1 MTYQVLARKWRPK
14 SFESLV
20 GQEHVVRAL
29 THALDGGRLHHAY
42 LFTGTRGVGKTTLS
56 RIFAKALNCETGVTS
71 KPCGVCRACRE
82 IDEGRFVDYVEMDA
96 ASNRGVD
103 EMAALLERAVYAPV
117 DARFKVYM
125 IDEVHM
131 LTNHAFNAM
140 LKTLE
145 EPPPHV
151 KFILAT
157 TDPQKIPVTVLS
169 RCLQFNLKQ
178 MPAGHVVSHLE
189 NILQQES
196 IAFEVQ
202 ALRLLSRA
210 ADGSMR
216 DALSLTDQ
224 AIAYSAN
231 QVTEEA
237 VRGMLGALDQSY
249 LIRLLDALAASDG
262 AGVLAIADE
271 MALRSLS
278 FSTALQDLASL
289 LHRIAWAQF
298 APASVLDEWPEAG
311 DIRRFA
317 EGLSAEQV
325 QLFYQIATVGRS
337 ELGLAPDEYAG
348 FTMTLLRMLAFEPAG
363 GPGGG
368 GGGGL
373 AVSAPQSVKGARNA
387 ALAGAMAERAV
398 APAPVARDGVL
409 ADRAGAR
416 HQISDRSFEKL
427 AESGEAAASD
437 LDMHGARSAT
447 SAKVGPRDASDELAG
462 AEAKRSVESAESV
475 AEPVAK
481 PVGASDARES
491 AMADAASRAAYAGS
505 ADLPDAGGSAAPS
518 GAKNATSGDS
528 TALANTAG
536 LSSASRAD
544 VGYSALVSD
553 SAASS
558 GAQTATANPAP
569 AADSATPSGA
579 RDIAVAD
586 SAAPL
591 NTIASSSDAPVAQE
605 DFNSATPSAAS
616 SDVRKADSADSP
628 SVAEAAESPL
638 AQGTGEIVQANTPS
652 AVGNAR
658 DVVSD
663 EVPVASAPLSA
674 AARQAV
680 DEASNNGASET
691 TSPSAG
697 SVAPRS
703 AAGGARDALEV
714 LRSAGMRLSS
724 DRGGRGAAAAPAGAP
739 AATKPAVPKPSV
751 PVPTPRR
758 VAPRA
763 SAGSDVQATPAADNA
778 GADAIGGS
786 NVGLDNGVRERST
799 GVGVDSKGNG
809 SAHINTNTNAS
820 VDNTARAGNDANA
833 KASPKVIPPWEDM
846 PPDDY
851 PPPGSEDEYFS
862 AAPDDGYMPAFDN
875 APDDMRFGNEPA
887 PTAKPAPKID
897 ATPLPPAVP
906 LDPIGIAGEWATL
919 AVDLPLKGI
928 AYQLAFNSE
937 LTACDASS
945 LTLVVPV
952 PQYAD
957 AAQVAKLKTA
967 LTEKLGRAL
976 EVNVS
981 VAPAR
986 RTAAA
991 LDAAE
996 RAKRQQQAEQEI
1008 RQDPFVQSLIRDFGA
1023 SIVQGSIKPVAATG
1037 ANPSGASSVR

>member
-178 MPAGHVVSHLE
+178 MPAGHIMSHLQ

-196 IAFEVQ
+196 IVFEPQ

-231 QVTEEA
+231 EVTEEA

-249 LIRLLDALAASDG
+249 LIRLIDVLAGGDG
-262 AGVLAIADE
+262 ALVLSIADE

-298 APASVLDEWPEAG
+298 APSSVLDEWPEAA

-317 EGLSAEQV
+317 EALSAEQV
-325 QLFYQIATVGRS
+325 QLFYQIATIGRS

-368 GGGGL
+368 IV
-373 AVSAPQSVKGARNA
+373 ASAPASSKPARSA

-398 APAPVARDGVL
+398 APAEPPKETSKPIETSEPIASQPAPVPAAARQVVD
-409 ADRAGAR
+409 
-416 HQISDRSFEKL
+416 
-427 AESGEAAASD
+427 EAAPT
-437 LDMHGARSAT
+437 T
-447 SAKVGPRDASDELAG
+447 SRAPEP
-462 AEAKRSVESAESV
+462 EA
-475 AEPVAK
+475 P
-481 PVGASDARES
+481 
-491 AMADAASRAAYAGS
+491 ASRAA
-505 ADLPDAGGSAAPS
+505 S
-518 GAKNATSGDS
+518 GA
-528 TALANTAG
+528 
-536 LSSASRAD
+536 SA
-544 VGYSALVSD
+544 
-553 SAASS
+553 
-558 GAQTATANPAP
+558 
-569 AADSATPSGA
+569 
-579 RDIAVAD
+579 
-586 SAAPL
+586 
-591 NTIASSSDAPVAQE
+591 
-605 DFNSATPSAAS
+605 
-616 SDVRKADSADSP
+616 
-628 SVAEAAESPL
+628 
-638 AQGTGEIVQANTPS
+638 
-652 AVGNAR
+652 
-658 DVVSD
+658 
-663 EVPVASAPLSA
+663 
-674 AARQAV
+674 
-680 DEASNNGASET
+680 
-691 TSPSAG
+691 
-697 SVAPRS
+697 
-703 AAGGARDALEV
+703 ALEV

-724 DRGGRGAAAAPAGAP
+724 DRGARGASAAPASAP
-739 AATKPAVPKPSV
+739 AAPKPV
-751 PVPTPRR
+751 ARPAAQVQVPTPRR
-758 VAPRA
+758 A
-763 SAGSDVQATPAADNA
+763 PAAPEAKPAA
-778 GADAIGGS
+778 GG
-786 NVGLDNGVRERST
+786 EQK
-799 GVGVDSKGNG
+799 SK
-809 SAHINTNTNAS
+809 
-820 VDNTARAGNDANA
+820 V
-833 KASPKVIPPWEDM
+833 VPPWEDM
-846 PPDDY
+846 PSDDF
-851 PPPGSEDEYFS
+851 PPPGSEDEYFMP
-862 AAPDDGYMPAFDN
+862 PDDGFVPAFDSG
-875 APDDMRFGNEPA
+875 PDDMRFGGVSS
-887 PTAKPAPKID
+887 AKPAPQPKLD
-897 ATPLPPAVP
+897 TTPLPPAVP
-906 LDPIGIAGEWATL
+906 LDALGVTVEWPAL
-919 AVDLPLKGI
+919 AVDLPLKGV

-937 LTACDASS
+937 LTACDANSI
-945 LTLVVPV
+945 TL
-952 PQYAD
+952 A
-957 AAQVAKLKTA
+957 VAVAVQMYTTDTTHVTKLKAA
-967 LTEKLGRAL
+967 LAEKLGRPL
-976 EVNVS
+976 EVNVN
-981 VAPAR
+981 VGPAR

-996 RAKRQQQAEQEI
+996 RAKRQQEAEQEI
-1008 RQDPFVQSLIRDFGA
+1008 AQDPFVQLLIRYFGA
-1023 SIVQGSIKPVAATG
+1023 SIVQGSIRPISASG
-1037 ANPSGASSVR
+1037 ANPS

>member
-56 RIFAKALNCETGVTS
+56 RIFAKALNCETGVSS

-145 EPPPHV
+145 EPPAHV

-178 MPAGHVVSHLE
+178 MPAGHIVSHLE
-189 NILQQES
+189 HILGEEH
-196 IAFEVQ
+196 IAFEPQ

-249 LIRLLDALAASDG
+249 VIRLIDALAAGDG

-298 APASVLDEWPEAG
+298 APSSVLDEWPEAE

-317 EGLSAEQV
+317 DALSAEQV

-368 GGGGL
+368 GGL
-373 AVSAPQSVKGARNA
+373 AVNAPQATKPQRSA

-398 APAPVARDGVL
+398 APAPVA
-409 ADRAGAR
+409 AKAASGASAATGEPQAQVR
-416 HQISDRSFEKL
+416 DRSVVSP
-427 AESGEAAASD
+427 AHASPASSSGDEASA
-437 LDMHGARSAT
+437 MNGERS
-447 SAKVGPRDASDELAG
+447 DAS
-462 AEAKRSVESAESV
+462 R
-475 AEPVAK
+475 
-481 PVGASDARES
+481 
-491 AMADAASRAAYAGS
+491 GS
-505 ADLPDAGGSAAPS
+505 TIGPEDKA
-518 GAKNATSGDS
+518 
-528 TALANTAG
+528 
-536 LSSASRAD
+536 AD
-544 VGYSALVSD
+544 VGSAPPAASLVS
-553 SAASS
+553 
-558 GAQTATANPAP
+558 ATRSEDEA
-569 AADSATPSGA
+569 GE
-579 RDIAVAD
+579 RDNA
-586 SAAPL
+586 
-591 NTIASSSDAPVAQE
+591 
-605 DFNSATPSAAS
+605 PSAAS
-616 SDVRKADSADSP
+616 LVSATRTKD
-628 SVAEAAESPL
+628 EAAEADNAAPAASLVRATPRQDET
-638 AQGTGEIVQANTPS
+638 ADASNAPS
-652 AVGNAR
+652 AASLVSATRPKDEAAEADNAPPAASL
-658 DVVSD
+658 VSATRPED
-663 EVPVASAPLSA
+663 NAANEPPAAPAPLSA
-674 AARQAV
+674 AARQTV
-680 DEASNNGASET
+680 DAAASVESPAPSRAGSGAS
-691 TSPSAG
+691 A
-697 SVAPRS
+697 
-703 AAGGARDALEV
+703 ALEV

-724 DRGGRGAAAAPAGAP
+724 DRPGRGAAAGQANAP
-739 AATKPAVPKPSV
+739 AAAPKPVANVAKPAVKVQV
-751 PVPTPRR
+751 PEPRR
-758 VAPRA
+758 PAAQAA
-763 SAGSDVQATPAADNA
+763 SASTAASAPAAA
-778 GADAIGGS
+778 P
-786 NVGLDNGVRERST
+786 EPQ
-799 GVGVDSKGNG
+799 
-809 SAHINTNTNAS
+809 
-820 VDNTARAGNDANA
+820 A
-833 KASPKVIPPWEDM
+833 KPAAKVIPPWEDM

-851 PPPGSEDEYFS
+851 APASSEDAYFMP
-862 AAPDDGYMPAFDN
+862 PDDGYIPAFDN
-875 APDDMRFGNEPA
+875 GPDDMRFGSEPA
-887 PTAKPAPKID
+887 PKPAPKVD
-897 ATPLPPAVP
+897 TAPLPPAVA
-906 LDPIGIAGEWATL
+906 LDALGVDIEWAAL
-919 AVDLPLKGI
+919 VVDLPLKGV

-937 LTACDASS
+937 LTACDANSVT
-945 LTLVVPV
+945 LTVAVPM
-952 PQYAD
+952 YKD
-957 AAQVAKLKTA
+957 AGHVAKLKSA
-967 LTEKLGRAL
+967 LAEKLGRAV

-981 VAPAR
+981 VGPAR

-996 RAKRQQQAEQEI
+996 RAKKQQEAEQEI
-1008 RQDPFVQSLIRDFGA
+1008 QRDPFVQSLIRDFGA
-1023 SIVQGSIKPVAATG
+1023 SIVQGSIRPLAASGGHT
-1037 ANPSGASSVR
+1037 PGASA

>member
-145 EPPPHV
+145 EPPSHV

-178 MPAGHVVSHLE
+178 MPAGHIVSHLE
-189 NILQQES
+189 NILQEEH
-196 IAFEVQ
+196 IAFESQ
-202 ALRLLSRA
+202 ALRLLARA

-249 LIRLLDALAASDG
+249 LIRLIDALAAADG

-298 APASVLDEWPEAG
+298 APSSVLDEWPEAG

-317 EGLSAEQV
+317 ETLSAEQI
-325 QLFYQIATVGRS
+325 QLFYQIATVGRG

-348 FTMTLLRMLAFEPAG
+348 FTMTLLRMLAFEPSG

-368 GGGGL
+368 AGV
-373 AVSAPQSVKGARNA
+373 AVGAPQGTKAQRSA
-387 ALAGAMAERAV
+387 ALAGATAERAV
-398 APAPVARDGVL
+398 SAAPLGAKA
-409 ADRAGAR
+409 AGQR
-416 HQISDRSFEKL
+416 
-427 AESGEAAASD
+427 AAAV
-437 LDMHGARSAT
+437 GAQS
-447 SAKVGPRDASDELAG
+447 EG
-462 AEAKRSVESAESV
+462 AAAESV
-475 AEPVAK
+475 AATAAQGAARPRDSTTDPAAPAEPSAAEKGSVVEMRAAAAPETLVEAGK
-481 PVGASDARES
+481 DAAVVRTN
-491 AMADAASRAAYAGS
+491 DAASAKPS
-505 ADLPDAGGSAAPS
+505 ADEGEKFS
-518 GAKNATSGDS
+518 
-528 TALANTAG
+528 
-536 LSSASRAD
+536 
-544 VGYSALVSD
+544 VV
-553 SAASS
+553 
-558 GAQTATANPAP
+558 P
-569 AADSATPSGA
+569 AAAA
-579 RDIAVAD
+579 Q

-591 NTIASSSDAPVAQE
+591 G
-605 DFNSATPSAAS
+605 SATADDAAPANASAEAGENVAAAPAAS
-616 SDVRKADSADSP
+616 AERAMRSNHAARASAS
-628 SVAEAAESPL
+628 AEADA
-638 AQGTGEIVQANTPS
+638 VQAQRDES
-652 AVGNAR
+652 AVEPPTA
-658 DVVSD
+658 
-663 EVPVASAPLSA
+663 PAPLSA
-674 AARQAV
+674 AARQTA
-680 DEASNNGASET
+680 DEAASKALKRTEAEHAPA
-691 TSPSAG
+691 TSAAS
-697 SVAPRS
+697 R
-703 AAGGARDALEV
+703 AAGGASAALEV

-724 DRGGRGAAAAPAGAP
+724 DRGVRGAP
-739 AATKPAVPKPSV
+739 AAASTSAPVAPKPAAKPAVQV

-758 VAPRA
+758 AAPAPEAA
-763 SAGSDVQATPAADNA
+763 SSPEPQAKPAARVVA
-778 GADAIGGS
+778 
-786 NVGLDNGVRERST
+786 
-799 GVGVDSKGNG
+799 
-809 SAHINTNTNAS
+809 
-820 VDNTARAGNDANA
+820 
-833 KASPKVIPPWEDM
+833 PWEDM
-846 PPDDY
+846 PADDY
-851 PPPGSEDEYFS
+851 PPPASEDEYFTP
-862 AAPDDGYMPAFDN
+862 PDDGFVPAFDSG
-875 APDDMRFGNEPA
+875 PDDMHFGSEPA
-887 PTAKPAPKID
+887 PKPASKPAPKPD
-897 ATPLPPAVP
+897 AAPLPPAIP
-906 LDPIGIAGEWATL
+906 LDALGLTLEWPAL
-919 AVDLPLKGI
+919 AVDLPLKGV

-937 LTACDASS
+937 LTACDADSV
-945 LTLVVPV
+945 TLAVAVQMYTDV
-952 PQYAD
+952 SH
-957 AAQVAKLKTA
+957 VAKLKAA
-967 LTEKLGRAL
+967 LAEKLGRAI

-981 VAPAR
+981 VGPAR

-996 RAKRQQQAEQEI
+996 RAKRQQEAEQEI
-1008 RQDPFVQSLIRDFGA
+1008 ERDPFVQSLIRDFGA
-1023 SIVQGSIKPVAATG
+1023 SIVQGSIKPLAASG
-1037 ANPSGASSVR
+1037 GNAPGASA

>member
-178 MPAGHVVSHLE
+178 MPAGHIVSHLE

-196 IAFEVQ
+196 ITFESQ

-231 QVTEEA
+231 EVTEEA

-249 LIRLLDALAASDG
+249 LIRLIDALAAGDG
-262 AGVLAIADE
+262 PGVLAIADE

-289 LHRIAWAQF
+289 LHRIAWGQF
-298 APASVLDEWPEAG
+298 APSSVLDEWPEAA

-317 EGLSAEQV
+317 ELLSAEQV

-363 GPGGG
+363 GPGSGV
-368 GGGGL
+368 
-373 AVSAPQSVKGARNA
+373 AVSAPASVKPARTA

-398 APAPVARDGVL
+398 APAPVAKAPALSTETV
-409 ADRAGAR
+409 
-416 HQISDRSFEKL
+416 IVK
-427 AESGEAAASD
+427 
-437 LDMHGARSAT
+437 
-447 SAKVGPRDASDELAG
+447 AKETPP
-462 AEAKRSVESAESV
+462 VESAESTPINETS
-475 AEPVAK
+475 EPVASK
-481 PVGASDARES
+481 P
-491 AMADAASRAAYAGS
+491 M
-505 ADLPDAGGSAAPS
+505 
-518 GAKNATSGDS
+518 
-528 TALANTAG
+528 
-536 LSSASRAD
+536 
-544 VGYSALVSD
+544 
-553 SAASS
+553 
-558 GAQTATANPAP
+558 
-569 AADSATPSGA
+569 
-579 RDIAVAD
+579 
-586 SAAPL
+586 
-591 NTIASSSDAPVAQE
+591 
-605 DFNSATPSAAS
+605 
-616 SDVRKADSADSP
+616 
-628 SVAEAAESPL
+628 
-638 AQGTGEIVQANTPS
+638 PS
-652 AVGNAR
+652 AVRQA
-658 DVVSD
+658 VQ
-663 EVPVASAPLSA
+663 ASAPEPA
-674 AARQAV
+674 
-680 DEASNNGASET
+680 
-691 TSPSAG
+691 
-697 SVAPRS
+697 APRP
-703 AAGGARDALEV
+703 AGGASAALDV

-724 DRGGRGAAAAPAGAP
+724 DRGARSAPAAPAA
-739 AATKPAVPKPSV
+739 PKPV
-751 PVPTPRR
+751 AQVQAPTPRR
-758 VAPRA
+758 A
-763 SAGSDVQATPAADNA
+763 PAAPESKTA
-778 GADAIGGS
+778 AAKS
-786 NVGLDNGVRERST
+786 GV
-799 GVGVDSKGNG
+799 V
-809 SAHINTNTNAS
+809 
-820 VDNTARAGNDANA
+820 
-833 KASPKVIPPWEDM
+833 PPWEDM

-851 PPPGSEDEYFS
+851 APAGSEADYFMP
-862 AAPDDGYMPAFDN
+862 PDDGFVPAFDSG
-875 APDDMRFGNEPA
+875 PDDMRFNAEPV
-887 PTAKPAPKID
+887 AKPAPVID
-897 ATPLPPAVP
+897 VKPLPPAVP
-906 LDPIGIAGEWATL
+906 LDALGVSVEWAAL
-919 AVDLPLKGI
+919 AVDLPLKGV

-937 LTACDASS
+937 LTACDANSV
-945 LTLVVPV
+945 TLAVAV
-952 PQYAD
+952 QMYTD
-957 AAQVAKLKTA
+957 ASHVTKLKAA
-967 LTEKLGRAL
+967 LAEKLGRAV
-976 EVNVS
+976 EVSVNV
-981 VAPAR
+981 APVR

-996 RAKRQQQAEQEI
+996 RARRQQEAEQEI
-1008 RQDPFVQSLIRDFGA
+1008 KQDPFVQSLIRDFGA
-1023 SIVQGSIKPVAATG
+1023 SIVQGSIKPISASG
-1037 ANPSGASSVR
+1037 ANPS